1 MKVLHKFTQETD
13 PLEPIEKEVIDW
25 EKYYGEIFLRFSQ
38 IIDRLKDKLPRLR
51 MVLRNRK
58 SLNMYLQRVRDSFAK
73 ATSQEEQN
81 LLLRKAQNQIRE
93 IRSALVHCY
102 TAIVAF
108 EDAFDRTI
116 ELIERIPEDNHAIS
130 KGVTSPPRRMVS
142 EEELLNELQKVNNL
156 ISSIDTK
163 QIGEMSGDGN
173 KPEGEDISEKSRIGD
188 ILLEE
193 GIINAEQL
201 NQALIY
207 QKQSS
212 FKEHLGTVLI
222 RLGFVDDV
230 TIAKVLAKQS
240 GYPFS
245 EDLRKEVI
253 HSMAL
258 RVIPQRLA
266 RQHECMPLQIRGNT
280 LRIAVSNPF
289 NLLALEDLKLAS
301 NCSLDIVVAPKS
313 QIIAMIRR
321 YYSPM

>member
-1 MKVLHKFTQETD
+1 MLHNYTNETD

-38 IIDRLKDKLPRLR
+38 VIDRLKDKLPRLR

-58 SLNMYLQRVRDSFAK
+58 NLNMYLQRVRESFINA
-73 ATSQEEQN
+73 SNQEEQN
-81 LLLRKAQNQIRE
+81 LLRRKAQNQIRE

-116 ELIERIPEDNHAIS
+116 ELIERIPEDNHAVS
-130 KGVTSPPRRMVS
+130 KSSPSTLRRMVS
-142 EEELLNELQKVNNL
+142 EEELLNELQRVNNL

-173 KPEGEDISEKSRIGD
+173 KTENEDMSEKIRIGD

-193 GIINAEQL
+193 GIITAEQL
-201 NQALIY
+201 NQALLY

-212 FKEHLGTVLI
+212 FKEHLGTILI

-230 TIAKVLAKQS
+230 TIAKILAKQS
-240 GYPFS
+240 GYSFS
-245 EDLRKEVI
+245 EDLRNEVV

-258 RVIPQRLA
+258 RVIPQRLV

-313 QIIAMIRR
+313 QIIAMIRK
-321 YYSPM
+321 YYTPM